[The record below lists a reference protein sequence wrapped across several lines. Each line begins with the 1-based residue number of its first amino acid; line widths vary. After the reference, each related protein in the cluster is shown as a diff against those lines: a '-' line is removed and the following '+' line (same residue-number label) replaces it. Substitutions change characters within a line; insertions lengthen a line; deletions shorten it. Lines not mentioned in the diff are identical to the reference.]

1 MLIALYFLIFGY
13 SSFRG
18 TLAATGF
25 VFFAVMTWIGLVN
38 NEPLHGYPH
47 NEIVYICVSAGLGLI
62 GIFLF
67 IFIYGVA
74 LYFVGALAG
83 FFVAVF
89 ILSWKEN
96 LVIQIVSRVI
106 FIL

>member
-1 MLIALYFLIFGY
+1 MLIAIYFLIFGY

-47 NEIVYICVSAGLGLI
+47 NEVTYICVSIGLGLV
-62 GIFLF
+62 GAFLF

-74 LYFVGALAG
+74 LYFVGGLAG

-89 ILSWKEN
+89 ILSWKAN
-96 LVIQIVSRVI
+96 LVIQIVSTSPV
-106 FIL
+106 